1 MMIYYLYK
9 SNFKYGQAGILLRKI
24 NWKIKLGILFIAVSC
39 AVYALHYLIF
49 RDNMYI
55 LETVI
60 AQLGFLPLSTL
71 LVTFVLDELMSNNKK
86 QELIEK
92 LNMVIGAFFA
102 EMGDELLKIIIEA
115 QTNLSEKAEWF
126 NFSDEWTKKDF
137 MELKNRL
144 RNEDF
149 DISLEIVDII
159 RLKEFLVNR
168 RKFMLYLLQNSNLLE
183 HQSFTD
189 LLWSGFHLTE
199 ELMNRKKLD
208 NLSQADFDHISKDI
222 SRLYSNLILEWVNY
236 IEHLQKEYP
245 FLFSLAV
252 RTNPFN
258 KAAKVEIE

>member
-1 MMIYYLYK
+1 M
-9 SNFKYGQAGILLRKI
+9 RKI

-39 AVYALHYLIF
+39 AIYTLHYSIF
-49 RDNMYI
+49 KDNMYI

-102 EMGDELLKIIIEA
+102 EMGDELLKIIINE
-115 QTNLSEKAEWF
+115 QPNLYDRFSEF
-126 NFSDEWTKKDF
+126 NFSDKWTKKEF
-137 MELKNRL
+137 TELKDKL
-144 RNEDF
+144 RNECF
-149 DISLEIVDII
+149 YISLEIESIKL
-159 RLKEFLVNR
+159 LKQFLIAR

-189 LLWSGFHLTE
+189 LLWSAFHLTE
-199 ELMNRKKLD
+199 ELVNRKDLD
-208 NLSQADFDHISKDI
+208 SLSEADFDHISKDI
-222 SRLYSNLILEWVNY
+222 SRLYDNLIFEWVNY

-258 KAAKVEIE
+258 KTAKVEIE

>member
-1 MMIYYLYK
+1 M
-9 SNFKYGQAGILLRKI
+9 RKI
-24 NWKIKLGILFIAVSC
+24 NWKIKLGILFIVLSC
-39 AVYALHYLIF
+39 AVYTVHYLIF
-49 RDNMYI
+49 KDSMYI
-55 LETVI
+55 LETII

-102 EMGDELLKIIIEA
+102 EMGDELLKIIIESQA
-115 QTNLSEKAEWF
+115 DLCEKTEWF

-144 RNEDF
+144 SNEEF
-149 DISLEIVDII
+149 DVSLEIVDII

-183 HQSFTD
+183 HQSFTN
-189 LLWSGFHLTE
+189 LLWASFHLTE
-199 ELMNRKKLD
+199 ELMNRKEID
-208 NLSQADFDHISKDI
+208 NLSEADYEHISKDI

-258 KAAKVEIE
+258 KEAKVEIE